1 MRRINNEMTKN
12 EEEIGKSLITILGLL
27 KSENPVSVSITSFYC
42 KGVDKEGTYLYDGK
56 KKFLLL

>member
-1 MRRINNEMTKN
+1 MTKN